1 MALPRYSLD
10 DGADD
15 DEEVLDESYRSVGS
29 SSRPY
34 AAADGAS
41 SSLQASAIRA
51 GSPSFS
57 TSGSAAEAGA
67 SSLDIDDLL
76 RSSTP
81 TNSHSTAQSA
91 KGWPYSSS
99 CSIARMSAFEQL
111 TLFMATQKAAP
122 ELLPF
127 PTSAFETLLGQMEQ
141 QQSIVDSLLQIGS
154 TADQDE
160 IDEDEFL
167 RLNMVQVDL
176 ERAKWLVKL
185 VTRTR
190 LDLAQKFAGFIHARP
205 AQRAKL
211 NPTEARFVQE

>member
-1 MALPRYSLD
+1 
-10 DGADD
+10 
-15 DEEVLDESYRSVGS
+15 
-29 SSRPY
+29 
-34 AAADGAS
+34 
-41 SSLQASAIRA
+41 
-51 GSPSFS
+51 
-57 TSGSAAEAGA
+57 
-67 SSLDIDDLL
+67 
-76 RSSTP
+76 
-81 TNSHSTAQSA
+81 
-91 KGWPYSSS
+91 
-99 CSIARMSAFEQL
+99 MSAFEQL

-154 TADQDE
+154 TADADE

-190 LDLAQKFAGFIHARP
+190 LDLAQKFAGFIQARP

-211 NPTEARFVQE
+211 NPTETRFVQE